1 MLTKSEVLDR
11 YYLDARSRIVETAAT
26 LDRHDRMDGEPDERV
41 NQLYDALQLLAA
53 SKDSE
58 PNRCERIL
66 NLLSE
71 D

>member
-1 MLTKSEVLDR
+1 MLTKTEVLDR

-26 LDRHDRMDGEPDERV
+26 LDRHDRMDGESDERLH
-41 NQLYDALQLLAA
+41 QLYEALQLLA
-53 SKDSE
+53 SSQNDE